1 MEEMMIDQVDMM
13 SVVEKYR
20 GHAVVIPVERAAVA
34 WPQISNYPQRD
45 VSPSVMGKA
54 SSFALG
60 LCLAQPETKVIV
72 FDGDGSLEMN
82 LGSLVTVANKG
93 PQNLYHFVL
102 QNGMYATTGGQP
114 IPGRDMISFTDMARS
129 AGYAAAYDFED
140 LEDLATRVEGILNQP
155 GPVLVCVRTTP
166 NPRLRGQRSQ
176 EMGNRRSSAGEI
188 IPVLRQDL
196 GVA

>member
-1 MEEMMIDQVDMM
+1 MIDQADLM

-20 GHAVVIPVERAAVA
+20 GNAVVVPVERAAVA
-34 WPQISNYPQRD
+34 WPQISTYQQRD

-114 IPGRDMISFTDMARS
+114 IPGQDMISFTDMARS
-129 AGYAAAYDFED
+129 AGYASVYDFDD
-140 LEDLATRVEGILNQP
+140 LADLATQVEGILNEP
-155 GPVLVCVRTTP
+155 GPVLVCIKSTP
-166 NPRLRGQRSQ
+166 NPRLRGQRPQ
-176 EMGNRRSSAGEI
+176 EMANRRPSAGEA
-188 IPVLRQDL
+188 IPILRRDL
-196 GVA
+196 GVD

>member
-1 MEEMMIDQVDMM
+1 MIDQADLM

-20 GHAVVIPVERAAVA
+20 GNAVVVPVERAAVA
-34 WPQISNYPQRD
+34 WPQISTYQQRD

-93 PQNLYHFVL
+93 PQNLYHFAAERDVRHHRRAAHPRSGYDL
-102 QNGMYATTGGQP
+102 LHGYGPVGGLRLGLRLRRP
-114 IPGRDMISFTDMARS
+114 GGPGDPGGRDT
-129 AGYAAAYDFED
+129 E
-140 LEDLATRVEGILNQP
+140 
-155 GPVLVCVRTTP
+155 
-166 NPRLRGQRSQ
+166 
-176 EMGNRRSSAGEI
+176 
-188 IPVLRQDL
+188 
-196 GVA
+196 